1 MAAALLP
8 PVLLS
13 CRLSRRSGS
22 SAGEGAVDREDLEPG
37 EELLDVPVF
46 QRGPTDDVTVRLTA
60 VGELVERR
68 VVAPQAERALQAD
81 RGLTDADGQPQ
92 SGDLVQVRRDRGDRS
107 PEGQGLSGGDAR

>member
-46 QRGPTDDVTVRLTA
+46 QRGPTDDVTVRLTGA
-60 VGELVERR
+60 SPMPT
-68 VVAPQAERALQAD
+68 A
-81 RGLTDADGQPQ
+81 
-92 SGDLVQVRRDRGDRS
+92 SRS
-107 PEGQGLSGGDAR
+107 PATWCRSADTSGTAFQKVVVLRAAMRARVMLATAPL